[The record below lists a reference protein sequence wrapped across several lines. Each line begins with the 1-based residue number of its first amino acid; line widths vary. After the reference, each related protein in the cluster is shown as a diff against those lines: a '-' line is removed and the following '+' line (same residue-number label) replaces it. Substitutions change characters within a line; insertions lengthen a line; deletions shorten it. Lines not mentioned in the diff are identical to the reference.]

1 MRHTLAAGSLPF
13 SSLNQAC
20 LRDAA
25 CLYVPE
31 KAEMDAPVQVSVCI
45 KAVDTEKRKTDQ
57 LNPSLSRAYL
67 MPVYLSSYL

>member
-31 KAEMDAPVQVSVCI
+31 KVEMEAPVQVSNYG
-45 KAVDTEKRKTDQ
+45 T
-57 LNPSLSRAYL
+57 
-67 MPVYLSSYL
+67 

>member
-1 MRHTLAAGSLPF
+1 MSIHNTQGEEQRELLAEISVAPEVGMRHTLAAGSLPF

-31 KAEMDAPVQVSVCI
+31 RVEMEAPVQVSYR
-45 KAVDTEKRKTDQ
+45 E
-57 LNPSLSRAYL
+57 
-67 MPVYLSSYL
+67 SS